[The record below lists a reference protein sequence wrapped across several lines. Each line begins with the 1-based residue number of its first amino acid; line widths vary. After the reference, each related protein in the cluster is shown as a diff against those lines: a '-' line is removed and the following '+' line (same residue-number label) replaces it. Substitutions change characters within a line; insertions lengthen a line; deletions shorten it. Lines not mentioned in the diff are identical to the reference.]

1 MTGPIDAGV
10 ARRALAALPD
20 GTSHGGESRP
30 EHVYLPPSHA
40 RALDPDSMLV
50 TGMRGAGKTFWWS
63 ALQDANVRR
72 LVSSRISTSGL
83 SEKTEVL
90 TGFGVTP
97 GSHVT
102 PARDKYPG
110 KDVLARLMREGVA
123 PRLVWR
129 TVQAWQLAEEDHPL
143 RTRTSW
149 KDRATF
155 VDGDPEAIE
164 RLFQERDAALD
175 RKGVHLLILFD
186 ALDRCADEW
195 KDMYRTIRGLLQT
208 ALDVRSY
215 RRLRVKVFLRSDQVA
230 ETEIADFPD
239 ASKVLSSAVELN
251 WPRRELYGL
260 LWHYL
265 VNGEQGRDFRRFFG
279 GGDWPSVDVG
289 DNAVFSVP
297 RALVSGDDHQREKFH
312 ALAGKWMGRG
322 PKRGFPYTW
331 IPNHLG
337 DTEGRVSPRS
347 FLAALRTAAHDT
359 GSRNPECATAL
370 HYDGIKSGV
379 QEASK
384 IRVREIRED
393 YPWMDRVLRPLEGL
407 VVPCRFDEIAER
419 WSGVLERLT
428 EAVGQEDVKLPPAHI
443 GDGPEGV
450 RDDLETL
457 GVFLR
462 LRDGRVNVPD
472 VFRVGYGIG
481 RRGGVKPVR

>member
-1 MTGPIDAGV
+1 MTGPIDADA

-72 LVSSRISTSGL
+72 LVGSQTGPSRL
-83 SEKTEVL
+83 SEKTEVR

-97 GSHVT
+97 
-102 PARDKYPG
+102 ALDQYPG

-129 TVQAWQLAEEDHPL
+129 TVQAWQLAEENHPL

-195 KDMYRTIRGLLQT
+195 KDMYRAIRGLLQT

-265 VNGEQGRDFRRFFG
+265 ANGERGRDFRRFFG
-279 GGDWPSVDVG
+279 GGDWRRAHVG
-289 DNAVFSVP
+289 DRDVFAVP
-297 RALVSGDDHQREKFH
+297 REMIANDHHQREKFH

-347 FLAALRTAAHDT
+347 FLAALRQAADDT
-359 GSRNPECATAL
+359 ESRNPGCATAL

-379 QEASK
+379 QAASK
-384 IRVREIRED
+384 IRVQEIRED
-393 YPWMDRVLRPLEGL
+393 YPWMDQVLRPLRGL
-407 VVPCRFDEIAER
+407 VVPCRFDEVAKR
-419 WSGVLERLT
+419 WLHQGVFDQLT
-428 EAVGQEDVKLPPAHI
+428 TAVEKDEVKLPPAHI
-443 GDGPEGV
+443 DDGPDGV
-450 RDDLETL
+450 RRDLETL

-481 RRGGVKPVR
+481 RMGGVKPVR

>member
-1 MTGPIDAGV
+1 MTSSLETGV
-10 ARRALAALPD
+10 ARGAFAALPD
-20 GTSHGGESRP
+20 GTSHGDDPRP

-40 RALDPDSMLV
+40 RALDPDSLLV

-63 ALQDANVRR
+63 ALQDPTVRR
-72 LVSSRISTSGL
+72 LVSSRTNTSGL
-83 SEKTEVL
+83 SERTEVR

-97 GSHVT
+97 A
-102 PARDKYPG
+102 PDEYPG
-110 KDVLARLMREGVA
+110 KDVLVRLMREGVA

-129 TVQAWQLAEEDHPL
+129 TVQAWQLAEEGHPL
-143 RTRTSW
+143 RTRRSW
-149 KDRATF
+149 KDRTAY
-155 VDGDPEAIE
+155 VEGDPETID
-164 RLFQERDAALD
+164 RLFAERDAAFN

-195 KDMYRTIRGLLQT
+195 KDMYRAIRGLLQS
-208 ALDVRSY
+208 ALDMRSY

-239 ASKVLSSAVELN
+239 ASKVLSSAVELS

-265 VNGEQGRDFRRFFG
+265 ANGEQGRDFRHFFG

-289 DNAVFSVP
+289 DSAVFSVP
-297 RALVSGDDHQREKFH
+297 RALVSSDNHQREKFH
-312 ALAGKWMGRG
+312 VLAGEWMGRG

-331 IPNHLG
+331 IPSHLG

-347 FLAALRTAAHDT
+347 FLAALRKAAYDT
-359 GSRNPECATAL
+359 GSGNPACATAL

-393 YPWMDRVLRPLEGL
+393 YPWMDQVLSPLEGL

-419 WSGVLERLT
+419 WRDQGVLDQLT
-428 EAVGQEDVKLPPAHI
+428 AAVAQEEVKLPPAHI
-443 GDGPEGV
+443 DEGPDGV
-450 RDDLETL
+450 RWDLETL

>member
-1 MTGPIDAGV
+1 MTGSIDADV

-20 GTSHGGESRP
+20 GTSHGDKSRP
-30 EHVYLPPSHA
+30 EHVYLPPSHV
-40 RALDPDSMLV
+40 RALAPDSMLV
-50 TGMRGAGKTFWWS
+50 TGMRGAGKTFWWG
-63 ALQDANVRR
+63 ALQDENVLR
-72 LVSSRISTSGL
+72 LVGRQAGPSRL
-83 SEKTEVL
+83 SEETEVL
-90 TGFGVTP
+90 TGFGVK
-97 GSHVT
+97 
-102 PARDKYPG
+102 PALDDYPG
-110 KDVLARLMREGVA
+110 KDVLARLMHEGVA
-123 PRLVWR
+123 PRLIWR
-129 TVQAWQLAEEDHPL
+129 TVQAWRLAEKAEGHPL

-149 KDRATF
+149 KDRTTF
-155 VDGDPEAIE
+155 VNRDPEAIE

-195 KDMYRTIRGLLQT
+195 KDTYRAIRGLLQT
-208 ALDVRSY
+208 ALDMRSY

-230 ETEIADFPD
+230 ESEIADFPD

-265 VNGEQGRDFRRFFG
+265 ANGEQGRDFRHFFG
-279 GGDWPSVDVG
+279 GGGWPGASIGGRDVF
-289 DNAVFSVP
+289 AVP
-297 RALVSGDDHQREKFH
+297 REMIANDHHQREKFH

-347 FLAALRTAAHDT
+347 FLAALRTAADDT
-359 GSRNPECATAL
+359 GSHNPECVTAL

-419 WSGVLERLT
+419 WRGVLDQLT
-428 EAVGQEDVKLPPAHI
+428 TAVKKDDVKLPPAHI
-443 GDGPEGV
+443 DDGPDGV
-450 RDDLETL
+450 RQDLETL

-472 VFRVGYGIG
+472 VFRVGYGLG

>member
-1 MTGPIDAGV
+1 MTSSLETGV
-10 ARRALAALPD
+10 ARGAFAALPD
-20 GTSHGGESRP
+20 GTSHGDAPRP

-40 RALDPDSMLV
+40 RALDPDSLLV

-63 ALQDANVRR
+63 ALQDPTVRR
-72 LVSSRISTSGL
+72 LVSSRTSTSGL
-83 SEKTEVL
+83 SEGTEV
-90 TGFGVTP
+90 
-97 GSHVT
+97 
-102 PARDKYPG
+102 
-110 KDVLARLMREGVA
+110 
-123 PRLVWR
+123 VWR
-129 TVQAWQLAEEDHPL
+129 TVQAWQVTEEGHPL
-143 RTRTSW
+143 RTRRSW
-149 KDRATF
+149 KDRTAY
-155 VDGDPEAIE
+155 VESDPETID
-164 RLFQERDAALD
+164 RLFAERDAAFN

-195 KDMYRTIRGLLQT
+195 KDMYRAIRGLLQT
-208 ALDVRSY
+208 ALDMRSY

-265 VNGEQGRDFRRFFG
+265 ANGEQGRDFRHFFG
-279 GGDWPSVDVG
+279 GGHWPSVDV
-289 DNAVFSVP
+289 DDSAVFSVP
-297 RALVSGDDHQREKFH
+297 RTLVSSDNHQREKFH
-312 ALAGKWMGRG
+312 VLAGEWMGRG

-347 FLAALRTAAHDT
+347 FLAALRKAAYDT

-393 YPWMDRVLRPLEGL
+393 YPWMDQVLSPLEGL

-419 WSGVLERLT
+419 WRDQGVLDQLT
-428 EAVGQEDVKLPPAHI
+428 AAVEQEEVKLPPAHI
-443 GDGPEGV
+443 DEGPDGV
-450 RDDLETL
+450 RWDLETL

>member
-10 ARRALAALPD
+10 ARRVLAALPD
-20 GTSHGGESRP
+20 GTSHGGESQP
-30 EHVYLPPSHA
+30 EHVYLPPSHV
-40 RALDPDSMLV
+40 RALAPDSMLV
-50 TGMRGAGKTFWWS
+50 TGMRGAGKTFWWG

-72 LVSSRISTSGL
+72 LVGSQAGPSRL
-83 SEKTEVL
+83 SEKTEIR

-97 GSHVT
+97 A
-102 PARDKYPG
+102 PDQYPG
-110 KDVLARLMREGVA
+110 KDVLARLMKENVD

-129 TVQAWQLAEEDHPL
+129 TVQAWQLAEVDHPL
-143 RTRTSW
+143 RTRRSW
-149 KDRATF
+149 RDRTAY
-155 VDGDPEAIE
+155 VEGDPETID
-164 RLFQERDAALD
+164 RLFAERDAAFN
-175 RKGVHLLILFD
+175 RKGVHWLILFD

-195 KDMYRTIRGLLQT
+195 KDMYRAIRGLLQT
-208 ALDVRSY
+208 ALDMRSY
-215 RRLRVKVFLRSDQVA
+215 RRLRVKVFLRSDQVD
-230 ETEIADFPD
+230 ESEIADFPD

-265 VNGEQGRDFRRFFG
+265 ANGEQGRTFRDFFG
-279 GGDWPSVDVG
+279 GGDWPSARVG
-289 DNAVFSVP
+289 DRDVFAVP
-297 RALVSGDDHQREKFH
+297 RRIASDDHQREKFH

-347 FLAALRTAAHDT
+347 FLAALRKAADET
-359 GSRNPECATAL
+359 ENRNLECATAL

-384 IRVREIRED
+384 IRVSEIRED
-393 YPWMDRVLRPLEGL
+393 YPWMDQVLSPLEGL
-407 VVPCRFDEIAER
+407 VVPCRFDEITER
-419 WSGVLERLT
+419 WRGVLEQLT
-428 EAVGQEDVKLPPAHI
+428 TAVEQDDVKLPPAHI
-443 GDGPEGV
+443 DAGPEGV
-450 RDDLETL
+450 RLDLETL
-457 GVFLR
+457 GVFQR